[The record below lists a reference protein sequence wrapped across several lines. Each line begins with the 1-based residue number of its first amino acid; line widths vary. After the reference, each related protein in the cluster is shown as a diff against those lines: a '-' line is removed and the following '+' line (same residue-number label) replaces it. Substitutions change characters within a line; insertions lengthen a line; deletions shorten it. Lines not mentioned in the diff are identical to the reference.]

1 MDEFR
6 TIAKLWPTGAEIDSG
21 SINISLG
28 APPALPITANAA
40 PFASDGTTSY
50 PFLFWNTGRHVTT
63 KRRVR
68 WNFNVL
74 GWGTWTATSWYGLPG
89 GGPGSD
95 RVRADAFSIS
105 GNAPISSDT
114 PIDGPA
120 STFPAGAWPADGDN
134 HLVSTANGAV
144 DIVAKDP
151 FAGLDFAGWLQ
162 LIAGGDPSGEFVETD
177 DGTSGS
183 FGSAGYYDH
192 VTAGPF
198 HVAQHGS
205 AYLLAT
211 YARSPRAS
219 TVPVLGL
226 IEAIENGALWDF
238 IIQIADPAPDDRIR
252 EKLIEDLRE
261 QTKPSLTARE
271 GELQYLIENAPR
283 MARSELKRA
292 AQVVKTTLDL
302 GKIALSTIEARLNK
316 GGE

>member
-6 TIAKLWPTGAEIDSG
+6 TIARFLPTGAEID
-21 SINISLG
+21 LG
-28 APPALPITANAA
+28 TDSNLLGGPSHFTRNAT
-40 PFASDGTTSY
+40 PFATPDGVTNY
-50 PFLFWNTGRHVTT
+50 EFLFWNTGRHVTS

-74 GWGTWTATSWYGLPG
+74 GWGTWTATRWYGPPG

-105 GNAPISSDT
+105 GDAPISADT
-114 PIDGPA
+114 PINGPA
-120 STFPAGAWPADGDN
+120 STFPPGAWPADGDS
-134 HLVSTANGAV
+134 HLVSTANGAI

-151 FAGLDFAGWLQ
+151 FASLDFAGWLQ
-162 LIAGGDPSGEFVETD
+162 LIPGGDPSGEFVETD

-211 YARSPRAS
+211 YARSAS
-219 TVPVLGL
+219 LATVPVLGL
-226 IEAIENGALWDF
+226 VKAIQDGSLWDF
-238 IIQIADPAPDDRIR
+238 IINIADPAPDDRIR
-252 EKLIEDLRE
+252 ERLLESLRE
-261 QTKPSLTARE
+261 QTRPSLTAKE
-271 GELQYLIENAPR
+271 GDLQHLIENAPS
-283 MARSELKRA
+283 MKPAELKRA
-292 AQVVKTTLDL
+292 AQVVKTTIDL
-302 GKIALSTIEARLNK
+302 GKVALSTIEGQLNK
-316 GGE
+316 GGR